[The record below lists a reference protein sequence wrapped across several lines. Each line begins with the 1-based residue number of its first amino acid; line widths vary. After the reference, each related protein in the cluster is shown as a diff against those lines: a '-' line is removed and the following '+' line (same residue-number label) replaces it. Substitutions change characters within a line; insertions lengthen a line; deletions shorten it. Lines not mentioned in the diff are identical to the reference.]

1 MVLVATGSSN
11 ASQDTDVGVLWLP
24 GGAGRAV
31 RASKGRGGLRLVQNH
46 FGFLKMSADA
56 CLTLCTA
63 GRDTEEEA
71 VHFSGKGSIREAL
84 EPLALDRAVEGLL
97 PLRAWGLLAG
107 ALPEVTSLWSWYKT
121 CICNWL
127 VDRLSTYTE
136 MVPGLGCVL

>member
-11 ASQDTDVGVLWLP
+11 ASQDTDMGVLWLP

-31 RASKGRGGLRLVQNH
+31 RASKGRRGLHLVQNH
-46 FGFLKMSADA
+46 FGFLKTSADA

-107 ALPEVTSLWSWYKT
+107 ALPEVASRGPGTKPAFVT
-121 CICNWL
+121 GWL
-127 VDRLSTYTE
+127 T
-136 MVPGLGCVL
+136 G